1 MNNFFH
7 SVGLLSKW
15 TEVFSVFILSAYT
28 YLVFIVSLILGSLK
42 PNLSSNYSKL
52 CNLFWRQGSGKQNN
66 WESFIIGFRYYLLLS
81 RTAANFKPLLVKWLQ
96 KNNLNRT
103 IPKIPKRI
111 LILSSKAIAFW
122 PSTLLLFPEKQF
134 FQSEAS
140 SFYPVEPSYKDSYKT
155 SWFFCIMIQCLQ

>member
-1 MNNFFH
+1 M
-7 SVGLLSKW
+7 V
-15 TEVFSVFILSAYT
+15 
-28 YLVFIVSLILGSLK
+28 GSLK

-103 IPKIPKRI
+103 ISKYVSRD
-111 LILSSKAIAFW
+111 LILSNTAIAFW
-122 PSTLLLFPEKQF
+122 LSTLLLFPEKQF
-134 FQSEAS
+134 FQSKAL
-140 SFYPVEPSYKDSYKT
+140 SFYPVELLYKNVYKT
-155 SWFFCIMIQCLQ
+155 CWFLFIMIQCHQKKTFEKIYIKLYIKIEMGINLRLK